1 LTDESRSIDTPQIA
15 PMKGACEHPEVEA
28 EQGADRDLGR
38 SPSRVRAAAEG
49 VVRRLRGAGHEA
61 LFAGGC
67 VRDLLLRLE
76 PADYDVAT
84 SARAEAVRRL
94 FPRTVPVGVQFGV
107 VLVIQDGVR
116 IEVAT
121 FRRDGA
127 YLDHRHPTHV
137 EFCGAREDAL
147 RRDFTIN
154 GMFLDPATNE
164 VLDYVGGRADLE
176 AGVLRA
182 IGSPTDRFDE
192 DRLRLMRAV
201 RFAARF
207 GYRIDAATWDA
218 LRRLAPGIQAI
229 AAERIGEEIVKILLE
244 GSARRGF
251 ELMSEAGLLK
261 VVLPEVEAMRGVE
274 QSPEHHPEGDV
285 FAHTLSCL
293 AKLERR
299 HGEVVA
305 LAVLLH
311 DVAKPLTQ
319 ARRPDGRITFHR
331 HSEEGAEMARV
342 ICRRLR
348 RSREVSERVAWL
360 IEHHLRHLQVREMRL
375 STLRRFLGHPEI
387 EHLLELVRIDG
398 LSGSGDLSSWEFCRE
413 RMRDLGDEDP
423 RPERLLRGRDL
434 LDLGY
439 RAGPA
444 FSRILE
450 EAYDA
455 QLEGEIRS
463 NEAAREWVQAH
474 FPVGDESTS

>member
-1 LTDESRSIDTPQIA
+1 MQTVPDSPEIA
-15 PMKGACEHPEVEA
+15 PARGACEHPAVEA
-28 EQGADRDLGR
+28 EHSVDRDPAR
-38 SPSRVRAAAEG
+38 DSSEARAAAER
-49 VVRRLRGAGHEA
+49 VVRRLRTTGHEA
-61 LFAGGC
+61 LLAGGC
-67 VRDLLLRLE
+67 VRDLLLGRE
-76 PADYDVAT
+76 PGDYDIAT
-84 SARAEAVRRL
+84 SARAEQVRRL

-107 VLVIQDGVR
+107 VLVIQDGIR

-154 GMFLDPATNE
+154 GMFLDPETNE
-164 VLDYVGGRADLE
+164 VLDYVGGRDDLQ

-182 IGSPTDRFDE
+182 IGNPADRFDE

-207 GYRIDAATWDA
+207 GYAIDPPTWEA
-218 LRRLAPGIQAI
+218 VRRLAPGIEAI
-229 AAERIGEEIVKILLE
+229 AAERIGEEMVKILLE

-251 ELMSEAGLLK
+251 ELLSESGLLK
-261 VVLPEVEAMRGVE
+261 VVLPEIEAMRGVE
-274 QSPEHHPEGDV
+274 QSRDHHPEGDV

-293 AKLERR
+293 AKVEQR
-299 HGEVVA
+299 HGEA
-305 LAVLLH
+305 LALAILLH

-331 HSEEGAEMARV
+331 HCDEGAELARA

-348 RSREVSERVAWL
+348 RSREVGERVAWL
-360 IEHHLRHLQVREMRL
+360 VENHLRHLQVREMRVA
-375 STLRRFLGHPEI
+375 TLRRFLGHPDI
-387 EHLLELVRIDG
+387 DDLLELVRIDA

-413 RMRDLGDEDP
+413 RMKDFGEGPR
-423 RPERLLRGRDL
+423 RPEPLLRGRDL

-444 FSRILE
+444 FGRMLE

-463 NEAAREWVQAH
+463 SEAAREWVRAR
-474 FPVGDESTS
+474 FPVGVESGL